1 MIKTKEIKS
10 HFQMKKERLHMKVL
24 ADLDVSLLKIY
35 QFVKLN
41 NTVVGNVKIYRG
53 EYIVDGK
60 SLLGVLSL
68 DLTEKAT
75 VEIDLKGEQYYLNGT
90 PQYLHK
96 LTRLGFSYS
105 VIE

>member
-1 MIKTKEIKS
+1 
-10 HFQMKKERLHMKVL
+10 MKVL